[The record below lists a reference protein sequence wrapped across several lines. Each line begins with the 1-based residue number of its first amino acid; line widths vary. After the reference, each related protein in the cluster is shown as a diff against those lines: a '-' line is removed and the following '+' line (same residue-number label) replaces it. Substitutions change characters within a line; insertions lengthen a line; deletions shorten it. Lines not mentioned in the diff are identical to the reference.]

1 MNNFLD
7 FENEYLKIKID
18 TLFGGKIVEIVD
30 KKKMLIGFGLILINI
45 LNSNPYNFLIMTL
58 NG

>member
-30 KKKMLIGFGLILINI
+30 KKKMLIGFGLILPKI
-45 LNSNPYNFLIMTL
+45 F
-58 NG
+58 